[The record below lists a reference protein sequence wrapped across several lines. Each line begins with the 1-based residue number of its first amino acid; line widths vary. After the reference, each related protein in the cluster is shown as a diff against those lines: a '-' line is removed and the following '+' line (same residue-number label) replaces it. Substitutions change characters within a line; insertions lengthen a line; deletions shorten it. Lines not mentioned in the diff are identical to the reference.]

1 MGSDIAKRI
10 LVVHN
15 AQAPLATLI
24 TLLRQNQFELYEA
37 HSTHDAM
44 EILAREAVLIVIAET
59 DLAGMDGFELL
70 REVQTG
76 RGIVQMIMVGDG
88 LHLETLMRALDE
100 GADDYLLKPLD
111 ADSIRSVLS
120 AAAHKITRWQE
131 LMQRIYTNR
140 EEAVHG
146 D

>member
-1 MGSDIAKRI
+1 LNSELSKRI

-15 AQAPLATLI
+15 SRAPQETLV
-24 TLLRQNQFELYEA
+24 TLLRQNQFEVFEA

-44 EILAREAVLIVIAET
+44 EILDREALLILIVES

-70 REVQTG
+70 REVKSS
-76 RGIVQMIMVGDG
+76 RGIVQVIMIGDN
-88 LHLETLMRALDE
+88 LYLETLMRALDE

-111 ADSIRSVLS
+111 AEAIRPVLS
-120 AAAHKITRWQE
+120 AAVQKIIRWQK
-131 LMQRIYTNR
+131 LMGKIYANR
-140 EEAVHG
+140 EEAVHA